1 MAVVLAHPE
10 LTYLAA
16 YLGRLRNWDER
27 SAVRMQVRGGVVGL
41 YGSLP
46 MEALALVV
54 VPLAQS
60 AAGTDLD
67 GFDRTVSAGRL
78 RDVIGNPGDD
88 ATAVRELRIPDEIAG
103 PASLADLPPRSGW
116 YPGESALARDVSE
129 VLATLPLAEPVRDTG
144 LVVAYHSACSMQH
157 GQKITRQPKELL
169 AKAGFVVREPREG
182 HLCCGSAGTYNILQP
197 EISAKLRDRKVNNIE
212 ATGAE
217 IVATGNIGCITQIA
231 SAAKMP
237 VVHTVQL
244 LDWAY
249 GGEKPA
255 EAAGAAAITST

>member
-116 YPGESALARDVSE
+116 YPGESALARDVVPRVE
-129 VLATLPLAEPVRDTG
+129 EA
-144 LVVAYHSACSMQH
+144 VAAFRSQV
-157 GQKITRQPKELL
+157 P
-169 AKAGFVVREPREG
+169 
-182 HLCCGSAGTYNILQP
+182 
-197 EISAKLRDRKVNNIE
+197 
-212 ATGAE
+212 
-217 IVATGNIGCITQIA
+217 
-231 SAAKMP
+231 
-237 VVHTVQL
+237 
-244 LDWAY
+244 
-249 GGEKPA
+249 
-255 EAAGAAAITST
+255 AAGALNAELVAWSTWDGEGWGGVPMRALHAAQLLGFLAHAAAQVRTATALGWTRLVTPAGQVFVRDGGPRDLLRTPPR